1 MSKEQTPAAKE
12 SYGHILNQLT
22 EKLERV
28 CRIDQEPTFV
38 GEEFFE
44 RMEESLDE
52 DRSRPQ
58 DQLEDIWVI
67 QHLASKLGGDLGRSI
82 ADLCKE
88 SISKQKERISKHEET
103 IDRISGHGSIYFNLL
118 LLEAMEIL
126 LLCGLKGRE
135 RSVVGAALLV
145 YGGFMPP
152 DYFGL
157 TPNFNVFDLSV
168 DKLNRIHN
176 FVRTRRKRTSI
187 FEMNYEEG
195 MIYWNREYRLTGEIP
210 PPFLP
215 PGLQIPKIKL
225 GSILPNARR
234 RPSR

>member
-1 MSKEQTPAAKE
+1 MQETRSANE
-12 SYGHILNQLT
+12 SYDQVLNQLT

-28 CRIDQEPTFV
+28 CRIDQERMFV
-38 GEEFFE
+38 REAFFD

-52 DRSRPQ
+52 DRARPET
-58 DQLEDIWVI
+58 QLQDIWVI

-82 ADLCKE
+82 TDLCKE
-88 SISKQKERISKHEET
+88 SVLKQKESISKYEET
-103 IDRISGHGSIYFNLL
+103 TDKISGHGSVYFNLL

-126 LLCGLKGRE
+126 LLCGLNGRE

-145 YGGFMPP
+145 YGGFVSP

-157 TPNFNVFDLSV
+157 PPDFNVFDLSV
-168 DKLNRIHN
+168 DDLNRIHN
-176 FVRTRRKRTSI
+176 FVRSRRKRTLI

-195 MIYWNREYRLTGEIP
+195 MIYWNKEYRLTGEIP
-210 PPFLP
+210 LPFLP
-215 PGLQIPKIKL
+215 PGLQTPKVKR

-234 RPSR
+234 RP